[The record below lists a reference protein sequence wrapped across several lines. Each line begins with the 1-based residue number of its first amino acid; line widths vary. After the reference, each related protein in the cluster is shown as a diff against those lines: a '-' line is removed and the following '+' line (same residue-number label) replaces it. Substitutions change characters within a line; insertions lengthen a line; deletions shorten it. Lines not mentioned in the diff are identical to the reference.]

1 MVISGCHLQKPFIR
15 FIIFIIIIL
24 PGCDS
29 GYVISQKTIV
39 TSEDGRRFVL
49 NRNGS
54 WECSG
59 EESSFKIFI
68 DSEGI
73 TFKHS
78 IRARAV
84 KFKDGD
90 TFDVIIEGNHPGLE
104 HNETVRLLGIDA
116 PELDRE
122 KGPAKEALNH
132 LSARLEGK
140 RLYLVFDE
148 DRKRDSFCRL
158 LAFVCLKDGT
168 CINSELL
175 IKGYARLYTR
185 QGNCLYD
192 EFSVLQ
198 DRAIKKRIGLW
209 EPGKKGVFIIYIYN
223 RGKEEYL
230 LLANGTSRN
239 IDISEWYI
247 QDEYG
252 DKLIIPEDT
261 AITPGENIKL
271 RSGKAALDS
280 TGTVFY
286 FETGNIWNNNSDTA
300 YLYTEKDSLID
311 VYRY

>member
-1 MVISGCHLQKPFIR
+1 MIIFKCHLREQFIA
-15 FIIFIIIIL
+15 FIIFLIIL
-24 PGCDS
+24 IPSCDS
-29 GYVISQKTIV
+29 GYIISQKTIV
-39 TSEDGRRFVL
+39 TSGDGRRFVL

-54 WECSG
+54 WEYSG

-68 DSEGI
+68 DSKEI

-84 KFKDGD
+84 KCKDGD
-90 TFDVIIEGNHPGLE
+90 TFEVIIEENHPGLN

-122 KGPAKEALNH
+122 ERPAKEALKY
-132 LSARLEGK
+132 LSARLKGK
-140 RLYLVFDE
+140 RLYLVFDK

-175 IKGYARLYTR
+175 IKGYARLYTK

-192 EFSVLQ
+192 ELSALQ
-198 DRAIKKRIGLW
+198 NRAIKKRIGLW
-209 EPGKKGVFIIYIYN
+209 EPKKKGVFIIYIYN
-223 RGKEEYL
+223 RGNEEYL
-230 LLANGTSRN
+230 LLANSTCRN

-247 QDEYG
+247 LDEFG
-252 DKLIIPEDT
+252 DKLIIPENT
-261 AITPGENIKL
+261 AITPEEDIKL
-271 RSGKAALDS
+271 RSGKAVRDS

-286 FETGNIWNNNSDTA
+286 FETGTIWNNNSDKA
-300 YLYTEKDSLID
+300 YLYTESDSLVD